1 MRATFS
7 NRAALS
13 LRVGVLGIAA
23 LVPLPAHAAEP
34 EADDRGAGAVPT
46 GGAGAILKPAS
57 EPAAAPK
64 GKPELPKPLTYVAPR
79 YPAEAEKLGREAT
92 VTLQLDIDKVGH
104 VTRAIVVDPAGYGF
118 DEAATDASKDLVFSP
133 ARKVDGTPVAARI
146 LYRYS
151 FKLTPKDEPS
161 AKEPADKPAAQGLS
175 GTVLITGSDVT
186 LANATVIARSLDG
199 KEHTTT
205 TDAQGH
211 FELHQ
216 LPPGAYT
223 LRIESAGYEPLVVD
237 ETLSDGEAI
246 EVKYRLAG
254 AADGL
259 EVVVRGDRPPR
270 EVTKRTLERREI
282 DRIPGT
288 NGDALRSI
296 QNLPGVARP
305 PAIAGLLIV
314 RGSSPQDTKTFIDG
328 TPVPLIYHFGGLSS
342 VIPTE
347 MLEKIDFYPGNFSAQ
362 YGRVMGGIVDVA
374 IRSPKDDGKYHGLA
388 QLDLIDVRA
397 MVEGPIPLLKGWTF
411 AAAGRRSYFD
421 AWLGPVLKSAGAGVT
436 QAPVYYDYQFLVQR
450 NISATSNFRLSFLGS
465 DDGLKLLMDDPPPGE
480 PALSGNFGL
489 HTAFQRLQARYV
501 NDLSADDRIAI
512 TAALG
517 RDILDFEVGP
527 FFFQLAVNSIT
538 GRIEYT
544 RRFSKGLRI
553 NVGADLEGGFYDV
566 NLRLPEQPRPGTPP
580 NQPFSLRPPQ
590 EVTRSSSGFSPAGY
604 IEAELSPIPRL
615 KLVPGL
621 RLDYSDTSERVA
633 ASPRVN
639 ARFDIAQGY
648 PRTTLKGGVGVFH
661 QPPQYQEASPPLGT
675 VGLRDN
681 RAIHYALGVEQEITR
696 HLELSAE
703 GFYKQLDDLVVA
715 KPSLSTTGLEY
726 DNEGRGR
733 AFGGEFLLKY
743 KPDDRF
749 FGWAAYTLQRSTRID
764 HPGEEERLVSFD
776 QTHILTVLGSVR
788 LGGGWEFGARFRLVS
803 GNLTTPNVCNASE
816 QSCDPSRTSSLL
828 YAGTG
833 SYIAIPFAAPNSER
847 LPLFHQL
854 DIRVDK
860 RWKFKSWQL
869 SAYVDLQNVYNYGN
883 AEGLSYNFNYT
894 ARQYVSGLPILP
906 NIGLRADF

>member
-1 MRATFS
+1 MRPFVTQ
-7 NRAALS
+7 RAALS
-13 LRVGVLGIAA
+13 LAVVA
-23 LVPLPAHAAEP
+23 LLPLVARAAEP
-34 EADDRGAGAVPT
+34 GADDRGAGAVPT
-46 GGAGAILKPAS
+46 GSAGALVKPA
-57 EPAAAPK
+57 EAPTAPT
-64 GKPELPKPLTYVAPR
+64 GKPELPKPLTYVPPR
-79 YPAEAEKLGREAT
+79 YPPEAERLGREAT
-92 VTLQLDIDKVGH
+92 VTLQLDLDKVGR
-104 VTRAIVVDPAGYGF
+104 VTRALVVDPAGYGF
-118 DEAATDASKDLVFSP
+118 DESAAEASKSLVFSP
-133 ARKVDGTPVAARI
+133 ARKADGTPIAARI

-161 AKEPADKPAAQGLS
+161 APSVAAQPAARALS
-175 GTVLITGSDVT
+175 GTVLITGSDVGI
-186 LANATVIARSLDG
+186 ANATVSARAASG
-199 KEHTTT
+199 EEHTTT
-205 TDAQGH
+205 ADAQGH
-211 FELHQ
+211 FALAH
-216 LPPGAYT
+216 LAPGTYT
-223 LRIESAGYEPLVVD
+223 LRIASPGYEPLTVT
-237 ETLSDGEAI
+237 ETVAEGEAI

-254 AADGL
+254 AAEGL

-282 DRIPGT
+282 ERIPGT

-314 RGSSPQDTKTFIDG
+314 RGSAPQDTKTFIDG

-342 VIPTE
+342 VVPTE

-362 YGRVMGGIVDVA
+362 YGRVMGGIVDA
-374 IRSPKDDGKYHGLA
+374 SIRAPKDDGKYHGLA
-388 QLDLIDVRA
+388 QVDLIDVRA
-397 MVEGPIPLLKGWTF
+397 MFEGPIPLLKGWTF

-421 AWLGPVLKSAGAGVT
+421 AWLGPALKAAGAGVT

-450 NISATSNFRLSFLGS
+450 NISATSNFRLSFIGS
-465 DDGLKLLMDDPPPGE
+465 DDGLALLLKDPSPSE

-501 NDLSADDRIAI
+501 NDISANDRVAV

-517 RDILDFEVGP
+517 RDVLDFGIGP
-527 FFFQLAVNSIT
+527 FFFQLGVNSIT
-538 GRIEYT
+538 GRVEYT
-544 RRFSKGLRI
+544 RRFSKALRF
-553 NVGADLEGGFYDV
+553 NVGLDLEGGFYDV

-580 NQPFSLRPPQ
+580 NQPFSLRTPQ

-604 IEAELSPIPRL
+604 IEAELSPTPRL

-639 ARFDIAQGY
+639 ARFDVAQGY

-661 QPPQYQEASPPLGT
+661 QPPQYQEASPPMGT
-675 VGLRDN
+675 AGLRDN
-681 RAIHYALGVEQEITR
+681 RAVHYALGAEQEITR
-696 HLELSAE
+696 HLEVSAE

-715 KPSLSTTGLEY
+715 KPSVSTTGLAY

-743 KPDDRF
+743 KPDARF

-764 HPGEEERLVSFD
+764 RPGEDERLVSFD
-776 QTHILTVLGSVR
+776 QTHILTMLGSVR

-803 GNLTTPNVCNASE
+803 GNLTTPNVCNASD

-833 SYIAIPFAAPNSER
+833 SYIPIPFASPNSER

-869 SAYVDLQNVYNYGN
+869 SAYLDLQNVYNYAN
-883 AEGLSYNFNYT
+883 AEGISYNFNYT